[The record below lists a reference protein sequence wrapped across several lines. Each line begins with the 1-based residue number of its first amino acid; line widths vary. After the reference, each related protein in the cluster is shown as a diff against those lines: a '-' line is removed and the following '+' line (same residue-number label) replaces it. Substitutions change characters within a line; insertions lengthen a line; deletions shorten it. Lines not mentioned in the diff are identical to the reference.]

1 MHKGSDTETK
11 VNDTYHEH
19 LERERIECEETDD
32 GVNSISTKNKDE
44 KLKEETGKWYI
55 WWKKLELAWSYI
67 LCFDSK
73 LL

>member
-32 GVNSISTKNKDE
+32 GVNSISTKNIDE
-44 KLKEETGKWYI
+44 RLKEETGKWYI
-55 WWKKLELAWSYI
+55 W
-67 LCFDSK
+67 
-73 LL
+73 

>member
-32 GVNSISTKNKDE
+32 GVNSISIENKDE
-44 KLKEETGKWYI
+44 KLKEETGKWDI
-55 WWKKLELAWSYI
+55 WQQIELA
-67 LCFDSK
+67 
-73 LL
+73 